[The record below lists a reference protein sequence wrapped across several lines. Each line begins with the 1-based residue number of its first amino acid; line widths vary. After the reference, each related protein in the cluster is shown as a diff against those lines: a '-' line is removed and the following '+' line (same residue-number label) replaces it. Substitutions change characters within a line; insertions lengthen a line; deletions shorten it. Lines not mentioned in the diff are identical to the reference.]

1 MLLGT
6 NLVRAGRGRAAFR
19 VTTLFVVVFAL
30 TVQYFLLRW
39 PGWMYSYLIPEDEVR
54 LGWLSP
60 AFFVAVVG
68 AGLAG
73 ATVSLHLIRA
83 GKMPLAVAN
92 MLLGLGTWI
101 VIWLVTWDRY
111 FHVGDYASYHAGLAI
126 PVPQSA
132 PFTRALNVV
141 GAIQGIVGLACA
153 AWIVF
158 EGIRSRRSGALQPDP
173 APIEWRDVGTVSP
186 RLTPAPRVVEG
197 GFIRGVRPIDGRPL
211 APLPVTPLSEIEG
224 IVGRAREAQHAWSV
238 RPVHERADAI
248 RKAGKRLLERAE
260 EAAAILEEENGRPR
274 AESYLS
280 EIVPSADLFS
290 YWANKGALL
299 LQGTDVPIDPV
310 TFPKKRGVVERMPRG
325 VIGAITPWNFPLM
338 LPLRTVVP
346 ALLAGNAV
354 VLKPSEH
361 GARIG
366 AFLGSLFEGL
376 LPPHLLAV
384 VQGGGEEAQAI
395 LAVGVDTLV
404 FIGSPRT
411 GRAVAR
417 ACADSLTPVVL
428 ELGGKD
434 AALVLGDADLERT
447 VNGVVW
453 GAFANA
459 GQNCASI
466 ERCYVV
472 DSVADAF
479 IEKARERIAAL
490 RTGSG
495 GEGQVDVGPLT
506 TPSQKAIVDAQ
517 LREAAE
523 RGLVRGVGGAA
534 PGGPRFREVE
544 APEGATV
551 VRGTP
556 VEGTDAGGVAVRGVD
571 VRGTEVKPVG
581 AEDRVVEVEP
591 GLGPPDGGLQVE
603 PILLV
608 DPPEDLALVREETFG
623 PVLPIF
629 RVKDEEEAI
638 RRANASPYG
647 LTVSV
652 WSKDVRRAER
662 VGRRIHAGVI
672 TVNNH
677 AFTGG
682 LAQAPWGGVRGSGFG
697 VTNSPQMLEEL
708 TRPRFVLVDRSRG
721 KTELW
726 WYPYDAGVLRL
737 ARGLA
742 RLRTGKL
749 GALRD
754 VVGGL
759 RARGKTT
766 RGPDARR

>member
-19 VTTLFVVVFAL
+19 VTALFVVVFAL
-30 TVQYFLLRW
+30 SVQYFLLRW
-39 PGWMYSYLIPEDEVR
+39 PGWMYSYLIPESDVR

-60 AFFVAVVG
+60 AFFVAVLG

-73 ATVSLHLIRA
+73 ATVSLHLIRQ

-126 PVPQSA
+126 PVPESA

-158 EGIRSRRSGALQPDP
+158 EGIRSRKCGAVQPDP
-173 APIEWRDVGTVSP
+173 SPIEWRGVGTAAPGSP
-186 RLTPAPRVVEG
+186 PAPSVVEG
-197 GFIRGVRPIDGRPL
+197 GFVRGIRPIDGRPL
-211 APLPVTPLSEIEG
+211 APVPTTPLSEIEA
-224 IVGRAREAQHAWSV
+224 IVRRARDAQHDWSL
-238 RPVHERADAI
+238 RPIRERAEAI
-248 RKAGKRLLERAE
+248 RAAGKRLLARAE
-260 EAAAILEEENGRPR
+260 EAAAILEDENGRPR

-290 YWANKGALL
+290 YWAKKGALL
-299 LQGTDVPIDPV
+299 LQGTDVPIDPL
-310 TFPKKRGVVERMPRG
+310 TFPGKRGVVERMPRG
-325 VIGAITPWNFPLM
+325 VVAAITPWNFPLM

-361 GARIG
+361 GARAG
-366 AFLGSLFEGL
+366 AFLGSLFDGL

-395 LAVGVDTLV
+395 LSVGVDTLV

-417 ACADSLTPVVL
+417 ACADTLTPVVL

-434 AALVLGDADLERT
+434 AAIVLEDADLDRT

-459 GQNCASI
+459 GQNCAAI

-472 DSVADAF
+472 ESIADAF
-479 IEKARERIAAL
+479 VARARERIAAL
-490 RTGSG
+490 RTGAG
-495 GEGQVDVGPLT
+495 GDGAVDVGPLT

-517 LREAAE
+517 LREAEE
-523 RGLVRGVGGAA
+523 RGVLPGAAA
-534 PGGPRFREVE
+534 PGPRFVETE
-544 APEGATV
+544 APEGSVV

-556 VEGTDAGGVAVRGVD
+556 VRGTDAAGVEVHGTD
-571 VRGTEVKPVG
+571 VSGTEVRPAEGG
-581 AEDRVVEVEP
+581 AARP
-591 GLGPPDGGLQVE
+591 GDGLQVA
-603 PILLV
+603 PVLLV

-629 RVKDEEEAI
+629 RVKDEAEAI
-638 RRANASPYG
+638 RRANSSPYG

-652 WSKDVRRAER
+652 WSKDLRRAER

-682 LAQAPWGGVRGSGFG
+682 IAQAPWGGVRGSGFG

-721 KTELW
+721 GSELW

-737 ARGLA
+737 ARGLT
-742 RLRTGKL
+742 RLRSGKV
-749 GALRD
+749 GALGD
-754 VVGGL
+754 VLGGL
-759 RARGKTT
+759 LSRRRATG
-766 RGPDARR
+766 GGHARR

>member
-19 VTTLFVVVFAL
+19 ATALFVVVFAL

-39 PGWMYSYLIPEDEVR
+39 PGWMYSYLIPETDVR

-60 AFFVAVVG
+60 AFFAAVLG

-83 GKMPLAVAN
+83 GRMALAALNV
-92 MLLGLGTWI
+92 LLGIGAWI
-101 VIWLVTWDRY
+101 AIWIVTWDRY
-111 FHVGDYASYHAGLAI
+111 FHLGDYASYHAGLAI
-126 PVPQSA
+126 PVPESA

-153 AWIVF
+153 VWIVF
-158 EGIRSRRSGALQPDP
+158 EGRRARRSGAVQPDP
-173 APIEWRDVGTVSP
+173 APIEWRDAGAA
-186 RLTPAPRVVEG
+186 APRTPPPPSVVEG
-197 GFIRGVRPIDGRPL
+197 GLIRGIRPIDGTPL
-211 APLPVTPLSEIEG
+211 ELVPVTPLSEIDG
-224 IVGRAREAQHAWSV
+224 IVRRARDAQREWAL
-238 RPVHERADAI
+238 RPVSERADAI
-248 RKAGKRLLERAE
+248 RAAGKRLLARAE

-290 YWANKGALL
+290 FWARKGALL
-299 LQGTDVPIDPV
+299 LQGTDVPIDPL
-310 TFPKKRGVVERMPRG
+310 TFPGKRGVVERVPRG
-325 VIGAITPWNFPLM
+325 VVGAITPWNFPLM

-361 GARIG
+361 GARAG
-366 AFLGSLFEGL
+366 AFLGSLFDGL

-395 LAVGVDTLV
+395 LSVGLDALV

-417 ACADSLTPVVL
+417 ACADTLTPLVL

-434 AALVLGDADLERT
+434 AAIVLEDADLDRT

-459 GQNCASI
+459 GQNCAAI
-466 ERCYVV
+466 ERCYVLEGI
-472 DSVADAF
+472 ADAF
-479 IEKARERIAAL
+479 IARAHARIATL
-490 RTGSG
+490 RTGWG
-495 GEGQVDVGPLT
+495 GEGEVDVGPLT

-523 RGLVRGVGGAA
+523 RGVVRGRAER
-534 PGGPRFREVE
+534 GPRFVEVE
-544 APEGATV
+544 APEGSVV

-556 VEGTDAGGVAVRGVD
+556 VRGTDASGVEVEGTKVG
-571 VRGTEVKPVG
+571 GTEVPPAGGGEVLAG
-581 AEDRVVEVEP
+581 AIPP
-591 GLGPPDGGLQVE
+591 GDGLQVA
-603 PILLV
+603 PHLVV

-623 PVLPIF
+623 PILPIF
-629 RVKDEEEAI
+629 RVRDEEEAI
-638 RRANASPYG
+638 RRANSSPYG

-652 WSKDVRRAER
+652 WSRDLRRAER
-662 VGRRIHAGVI
+662 IGRRIHAGVI

-708 TRPRFVLVDRSRG
+708 TRPRFVLVDRS
-721 KTELW
+721 KAEAELW

-737 ARGLA
+737 ARGLT
-742 RLRTGKL
+742 RLRSGEF
-749 GALRD
+749 GALGD
-754 VVGGL
+754 VLGGFL
-759 RARGKTT
+759 
-766 RGPDARR
+766 ARRRATGGGHARR